1 MKIKRI
7 IALVAIG
14 LFFHSSVQAQ
24 VLLSLIFGDKLNTEE
39 NAFGIHLDYSF
50 NNISNLPESNY
61 QGSFNL
67 GLFFSHKFD
76 DHWEMNLDLLAKY
89 VRGAKGIPAYPL
101 LDPSLD
107 SQFSGTRINRRI
119 NYLSAPIT
127 IRYRNK
133 NGVFLEAGPQFA
145 LRTKKAFDY
154 FETDLPDGD
163 LSLKVDIKD
172 QVSQFD
178 ISYVFGLG
186 MYIGKD
192 KINALGIRYYG
203 GLINVMKNLESG
215 NKYSQ
220 FAIYTNLPIG
230 RAKAGLK

>member
-1 MKIKRI
+1 MKFIRI
-7 IALVAIG
+7 VAFAAIG
-14 LFFHSSVQAQ
+14 LFTHSSVQAQ
-24 VLLSLIFGDKLNTEE
+24 VLLSLIFGDKLNNEE

-67 GLFFSHKFD
+67 GIFFSHRVN
-76 DHWEMNLDLLAKY
+76 DHWEMNLDLLGKY

-107 SQFSGTRINRRI
+107 SKFTGTTINRKI
-119 NYLSAPIT
+119 NYVSAPIT
-127 IRYRNK
+127 IRYKNK
-133 NGVFLEAGPQFA
+133 KGIFLEAGPQFA

-154 FETDLPDGD
+154 FETDLPDGE
-163 LSLKVDIKD
+163 LNLKVDIKD
-172 QVSQFD
+172 QVKQFD
-178 ISYVFGLG
+178 ISYVIGLG

-203 GLINVMKNLESG
+203 GLIDVMKNLESG
-215 NKYSQ
+215 NKHSQ
-220 FAIYTNLPIG
+220 FAIYTNIPIG